1 MLIAYDRLKKK
12 TFISWKN
19 ASCIILFRP
28 HNVIWVHLIKLI
40 DDKLGFAVDYW
51 RHEGMRI

>member
-1 MLIAYDRLKKK
+1 MLIAYDSMKKE

-19 ASCIILFRP
+19 ASWYFLFTP
-28 HNVIWVHLIKLI
+28 HDVIWVHLMRLI

-51 RHEGMRI
+51 RNEEMKI